1 LKAAAPDKGSGPLAK
16 DGSSCLPTP
25 ALSYKLQKND
35 LNDFEQASWTSNM
48 NLKITS
54 SDIEYIQA
62 ENALTEGTGYNQL
75 AS

>member
-1 LKAAAPDKGSGPLAK
+1 
-16 DGSSCLPTP
+16 
-25 ALSYKLQKND
+25 
-35 LNDFEQASWTSNM
+35 M